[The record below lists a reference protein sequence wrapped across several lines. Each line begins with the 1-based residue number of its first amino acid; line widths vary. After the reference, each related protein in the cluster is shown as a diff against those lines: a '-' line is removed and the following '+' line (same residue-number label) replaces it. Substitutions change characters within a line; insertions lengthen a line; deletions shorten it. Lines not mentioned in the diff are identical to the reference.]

1 MTEYLSGLLLAI
13 CRLKTKCYLWNMF
26 AYYKCPTGN
35 MFHYMIY
42 FLQQLI
48 WFYFIFLGFVSGNRA
63 GVVYVIFFISITC
76 TLCYLLQCFSV
87 KL

>member
-1 MTEYLSGLLLAI
+1 
-13 CRLKTKCYLWNMF
+13 
-26 AYYKCPTGN
+26 

-63 GVVYVIFFISITC
+63 GVVYVIFFYKHNLHLVLSASVF
-76 TLCYLLQCFSV
+76 LCKAVV
-87 KL
+87 KLKKAVQGGGNSKQNNNGDK